1 MSKGS
6 HIARMV
12 LTTSSELGVNH
23 GLWSISLK
31 MRVIQVWKYSD
42 QDTFGKVSA
51 DQWIERRTRSFDEE
65 FLNMSSYS
73 WS

>member
-42 QDTFGKVSA
+42 QDTFGKVSGEINGLKGGQ
-51 DQWIERRTRSFDEE
+51 DLLMRNS
-65 FLNMSSYS
+65 
-73 WS
+73 